1 MCMTKLQNNDT
12 ATFECIINISK
23 AVATTGIICR
33 TDLIHLQVTIHYLVR
48 DLPILY
54 PVLKLYKG
62 KFDEI
67 NIITICFT
75 FVSMY
80 ENLRKKECSPS

>member
-48 DLPILY
+48 ESVHLISS
-54 PVLKLYKG
+54 VKA
-62 KFDEI
+62 
-67 NIITICFT
+67 
-75 FVSMY
+75 VQ
-80 ENLRKKECSPS
+80 RQV